1 MNASSKIVL
10 FIVLLTLFFACKKS
24 ESFSEIPY
32 LEFTKYELKDSVID
46 ALGNSSDLYKF
57 YLYFTDGNGDIGLSK
72 NDTIHPYE
80 FNLFVNYFEMHQDS
94 LILIDLTSPYHI
106 RIPNLTPTGQNKSL
120 KGDIVWDVVFFP
132 QDTINRKSDT
142 IKFEFQLF
150 DRALNKSEWVSSP
163 LIIFN

>member
-10 FIVLLTLFFACKKS
+10 FIVLLTLFFACKKR
-24 ESFSEIPY
+24 ESFSDIPY
-32 LEFTKYELKDSVID
+32 LEFRHYELKDSVD
-46 ALGNSSDLYKF
+46 ALGNITKLCE
-57 YLYFTDGNGDIGLSK
+57 LHIYFTDGDGDIGLFEQDSIPPF
-72 NDTIHPYE
+72 DY
-80 FNLFVNYFEMHQDS
+80 NLFVNYYEMNNGNLQ
-94 LILIDLTSPYHI
+94 IQNLTPPYHI
-106 RIPNLTPTGQNKSL
+106 RIPNLNPTGQNKSL

-163 LIIFN
+163 LIILN